1 MYSPSKHPV
10 IRAFPDI
17 KVNEPKISIFVIFLV
32 RLLARLYLFL
42 FLGVARI
49 VLRGESHLFEAFKRA
64 LSGKSRCIIAF
75 RHPNGG
81 EPQLL
86 SWFFLFKLRKIASR
100 AGVKFARWPHAVFV
114 YGYEVVRWG
123 GWVAR
128 FIMPNM
134 GAMPIHHAKMDSKG
148 MARIFA
154 AIANGPYPV
163 ALAPEGQVSYT
174 ADAVPRLEPG
184 VIRIGFQAA
193 KQIEAKG
200 LDCPL
205 EILPISVH
213 FRFGSW
219 GNFTLELLLKK
230 IEKICGFSGA
240 ARKKMLFTERV
251 KQCRDHILNV
261 IEKRYQITSDSAA
274 SEPFEERL
282 NRVINIALETSER
295 MLGEKGEGDFFARMY
310 RVRQIC
316 WDRIFLPGIEDLEGM
331 SEVERS
337 SADLKAGEAWYIARH
352 MELVDFSWYFRVPL
366 PTEEMVIHKKVEYV
380 QNLWD
385 FASRIMGGAFK
396 DRVNI
401 LPRKVIIHSAPVIN
415 LTERLP
421 AYSKDKKAEL
431 ELAMSDLEK
440 AFLDCIAEA
449 NGIADGRKN

>member
-1 MYSPSKHPV
+1 MV
-10 IRAFPDI
+10 
-17 KVNEPKISIFVIFLV
+17 FLAK
-32 RLLARLYLFL
+32 LLARLYLFL
-42 FLGVARI
+42 FLGVART
-49 VLRGESHLFEAFKRA
+49 VLRGEKHLFEAFERA

-86 SWFFLFKLRKIASR
+86 SWFFLFKLKKIASK

-128 FIMPNM
+128 FIMPNV

-148 MARIFA
+148 MARIYT

-193 KQIEAKG
+193 KQLAAKG
-200 LDCPL
+200 MDCPL

-219 GNFTLELLLKK
+219 GNFTLELLLKR
-230 IEKICGFSGA
+230 IEKLCGLSGKG
-240 ARKKMLFTERV
+240 RKKMLFTERV
-251 KQCRDHILNV
+251 QQCRDHILKV
-261 IEKRYQITSDSAA
+261 IEKRYQITPDISA
-274 SEPFEERL
+274 PFEERL
-282 NRVINIALETSER
+282 DRVIDIALETSER

-310 RVRQIC
+310 KVRQVC
-316 WDRIFLPGIEDLEGM
+316 WDRIFIPGVDNLEGM
-331 SEVERS
+331 SGVERS

-352 MELVDFSWYFRVPL
+352 MELVDFCWYYRVPL
-366 PTEEMVIHKKVEYV
+366 PTEETVIHKKVEYV

-385 FASRIMGGAFK
+385 FASRSMGGAFSN
-396 DRVNI
+396 RVNI

-421 AYSKDKKAEL
+421 AYNKDKKAEL
-431 ELAMSDLEK
+431 ALAMSDLEK

-449 NGIADGRKN
+449 NGIADGRKS

>member
-1 MYSPSKHPV
+1 MYSPSKHP
-10 IRAFPDI
+10 IIKAFPDI
-17 KVNEPKISIFVIFLV
+17 KVKEPRISKFVILLAK
-32 RLLARLYLFL
+32 LLARLYLFI
-42 FLGVARI
+42 FLGVART
-49 VLRGESHLFEAFKRA
+49 VLQGEKHLFKAFERA

-86 SWFFLFKLRKIASR
+86 SWFFLFKLRRLALR
-100 AGVKFARWPHAVFV
+100 AGVRFTRWPHAVFV

-128 FIMPNM
+128 FIMPNV

-193 KQIEAKG
+193 KQLAAKG
-200 LDCPL
+200 SDCPL

-230 IEKICGFSGA
+230 IEKLCGLSGTG
-240 ARKKMLFTERV
+240 RKKMLFIGRV
-251 KQCRDHILNV
+251 KQCRDHILEV
-261 IEKRYQITSDSAA
+261 VEKRYQIKADTSVS
-274 SEPFEERL
+274 FEERL
-282 NRVINIALETSER
+282 DRVINIALETSER
-295 MLGEKGEGDFFARMY
+295 MLGVKAEGDFFARMY

-316 WDRIFLPGIEDLEGM
+316 WDRIFLPGVDGLEGM

-337 SADLKAGEAWYIARH
+337 SVDLEAGEAWYIARH
-352 MELVDFSWYFRVPL
+352 MELVDFCWYFRIPL
-366 PTEEMVIHKKVEYV
+366 PTEETVIHKKVEYV

-385 FASRIMGGAFK
+385 FASRSMGGAFRN
-396 DRVNI
+396 RVNI
-401 LPRKVIIHSAPVIN
+401 FPRKVIIHTAPVIN
-415 LTERLP
+415 LSERLP
-421 AYSKDKKAEL
+421 AYNKDKKAEL
-431 ELAMSDLEK
+431 ASAMSELEK

-449 NGIADGRKN
+449 NSIVDGRKK

>member
-1 MYSPSKHPV
+1 MYSPSRRPV

-17 KVNEPKISIFVIFLV
+17 KVNEPRISLFVVFLTK
-32 RLLARLYLFL
+32 LLGRLYLFI
-42 FLGVARI
+42 FLGVARM

-86 SWFFLFKLRKIASR
+86 FWYFLFKLRKIASK
-100 AGVKFARWPHAVFV
+100 AGVKFARWPHALFV

-128 FIMPNM
+128 FIMPNV

-148 MARIFA
+148 MSRIYT

-193 KQIEAKG
+193 KQLVAKG

-230 IEKICGFSGA
+230 IERLCGFRGA
-240 ARKKMLFTERV
+240 DRKKMLFTERV
-251 KQCRDHILNV
+251 KQCRDHILEV
-261 IEKRYQITSDSAA
+261 IEKRYQITSDA
-274 SEPFEERL
+274 SVPFEERL
-282 NRVINIALETSER
+282 DKVINIALETAER
-295 MLGEKGEGDFFARMY
+295 MLGEKAEGEFFARMY

-316 WDRIFLPGIEDLEGM
+316 WDRIFLPGVDSLEDM
-331 SEVERS
+331 SGVERC
-337 SADLKAGEAWYIARH
+337 SADLRAGEAWYIARH
-352 MELVDFSWYFRVPL
+352 MELVDFCWYYRIPL
-366 PTEEMVIHKKVEYV
+366 PTEETVIHKKVEYV

-385 FASRIMGGAFK
+385 FASRSMGGAFWH
-396 DRVNI
+396 RVNI
-401 LPRKVIIHSAPVIN
+401 FPRKVIIHTAPVIN
-415 LTERLP
+415 LSERLP
-421 AYSKDKKAEL
+421 AYNKDKKAEL
-431 ELAMSDLEK
+431 ALAMSDLEK

>member
-1 MYSPSKHPV
+1 M
-10 IRAFPDI
+10 
-17 KVNEPKISIFVIFLV
+17 IFLV
-32 RLLARLYLFL
+32 KLLARLYLFL

-49 VLRGESHLFEAFKRA
+49 VLKGEKYLFEAFERA

-86 SWFFLFKLRKIASR
+86 TWFFLFKLRRLALK
-100 AGVKFARWPHAVFV
+100 AGVRFARWPHAVFV

-174 ADAVPRLEPG
+174 VDAVPRLEPG

-193 KQIEAKG
+193 KQIAAKG

-219 GNFTLELLLKK
+219 GNFTIELLLKK
-230 IEKICGFSGA
+230 IEKLCGLSGKG
-240 ARKKMLFTERV
+240 RKKMFFIERV
-251 KQCRDHILNV
+251 KQCRDHILEV
-261 IEKRYQITSDSAA
+261 IEKRYQIKSETSA
-274 SEPFEERL
+274 SFEERL
-282 NRVINIALETSER
+282 ERVINIALETSER

-316 WDRIFLPGIEDLEGM
+316 WDRIFLPGIDNLEGM
-331 SEVERS
+331 SGVERCS
-337 SADLKAGEAWYIARH
+337 VDLKAGEAWYIARH
-352 MELVDFSWYFRVPL
+352 MELVDFCWYYRVPL
-366 PTEEMVIHKKVEYV
+366 PAEETVIHKKVEYV

-385 FASRIMGGAFK
+385 FASRSMGGAFRN
-396 DRVNI
+396 RVNI

-421 AYSKDKKAEL
+421 AYNKDRKTEL
-431 ELAMSDLEK
+431 ASAMSDLEK